1 MTRHPTQIKR
11 LPDAISVQWNDGH
24 QSEYS
29 HRLLRQKCPCAR
41 CQSEKSD
48 KNPLRLLPTDPLSK
62 NLTLVDIQR
71 VGRYAI
77 RLIWA
82 DGHKT
87 GIYTFEFLHTLQPDS
102 IETVPGWQTTLT
114 TGFFSHHFF
123 MDSLP
128 LVSSGTLIAHLFF
141 RWKHLKIADSV
152 PKNNDFWFII

>member
-1 MTRHPTQIKR
+1 MTPQPTQIQR

-29 HRLLRQKCPCAR
+29 HQLLRQKCPCAR
-41 CQSEKSD
+41 CHSEQSD
-48 KNPLRLLPTDPLSK
+48 KNPLRLLPSDPLSK

-87 GIYTFEFLHTLQPDS
+87 GIYTFEFLYSLQVDS
-102 IETVPGWQTTLT
+102 TETTFG
-114 TGFFSHHFF
+114 
-123 MDSLP
+123 
-128 LVSSGTLIAHLFF
+128 
-141 RWKHLKIADSV
+141 
-152 PKNNDFWFII
+152 

>member
-1 MTRHPTQIKR
+1 MTPQPTQIQR

-29 HRLLRQKCPCAR
+29 YQLLRQKCPCAR

-48 KNPLRLLPTDPLSK
+48 PNPLRLLPTDPLSR

-87 GIYTFEFLHTLQPDS
+87 GIYTFDFLHTLQPDS
-102 IETVPGWQTTLT
+102 IETA
-114 TGFFSHHFF
+114 
-123 MDSLP
+123 
-128 LVSSGTLIAHLFF
+128 SG
-141 RWKHLKIADSV
+141 
-152 PKNNDFWFII
+152 

>member
-1 MTRHPTQIKR
+1 MTPQPTQIQR
-11 LPDAISVQWNDGH
+11 LPDAIRVQWNDGH

-29 HRLLRQKCPCAR
+29 HQLLRQKCPCAR
-41 CQSEKSD
+41 CESEKLD

-87 GIYTFEFLHTLQPDS
+87 GIYTFEFLHALPSDP
-102 IETVPGWQTTLT
+102 IETVP
-114 TGFFSHHFF
+114 S
-123 MDSLP
+123 
-128 LVSSGTLIAHLFF
+128 
-141 RWKHLKIADSV
+141 
-152 PKNNDFWFII
+152 

>member
-1 MTRHPTQIKR
+1 MTPQPTQIQR

-24 QSEYS
+24 QNEYS
-29 HRLLRQKCPCAR
+29 YQLLRQKCPCAR

-62 NLTLVDIQR
+62 NLTLVDIQL

-87 GIYTFEFLHTLQPDS
+87 GIYTFEFLRLLQPS
-102 IETVPGWQTTLT
+102 PTATV
-114 TGFFSHHFF
+114 
-123 MDSLP
+123 
-128 LVSSGTLIAHLFF
+128 SG
-141 RWKHLKIADSV
+141 
-152 PKNNDFWFII
+152 